1 MADVLSSQLET
12 EKAGADAYLEFERS
26 VICVDDCGILNM
38 IRTVLNLVNS
48 LNLLQTSSRQ
58 MGASI
63 GLLSATDHLRLRLK
77 GILLLTR
84 TNAAFLFPRFVK
96 KQPLFDRSRLTGQ
109 AKSKIG
115 PSLEQFPDA
124 LRSLSKSVN
133 QLMDFLK
140 DFPEFDDEALSGALT
155 ACAGD
160 IDVSA
165 PRIGHQSAKS
175 SVVSYRLSRCLQRTI
190 SLNTRHVYF
199 HYYEH

>member
-1 MADVLSSQLET
+1 MADVFASQLET
-12 EKAGADAYLEFERS
+12 EKSGADAYLDFERS
-26 VICVDDCGILNM
+26 VVCVDDRGILNM
-38 IRTVLNLVNS
+38 IRAVLNLVNS

-77 GILLLTR
+77 AVLLLAR
-84 TNAAFLFPRFVK
+84 INAAFLFPHFVT
-96 KQPLFDRSRLTGQ
+96 KQPQFDKNQLTGH
-109 AKSKIG
+109 AKSKTR

-124 LRSLSKSVN
+124 LRSLSRSIN

-160 IDVSA
+160 IDV
-165 PRIGHQSAKS
+165 RI
-175 SVVSYRLSRCLQRTI
+175 LCI
-190 SLNTRHVYF
+190 EN
-199 HYYEH
+199 